1 VRRFRPEKFFSQ
13 TRSKRCKKSTAVAC
27 CRESLGPSI
36 RINITMASKA
46 TLRQAFEQ
54 FDTDRSGKLST
65 DEV

>member
-1 VRRFRPEKFFSQ
+1 MLSRVAWPE
-13 TRSKRCKKSTAVAC
+13 R
-27 CRESLGPSI
+27 L